1 MLKKRLFNSLVDIL
15 MLIIATYTTVVTFKG
30 VNAYWALSTVVLWA
44 GTFGTIMTAK
54 RHKLA
59 GLPNLVQN
67 GFNLIVAWQSGVF
80 GDSIMSLWY
89 AVSEALSL
97 KTWGEHAKGDKVE
110 TEKDVNWFKVAFMVL
125 VTGVLLGVYSYLR
138 GGQQIVLDAINN
150 STGAVAQY
158 MQKIKR
164 QRASWYLWGIT
175 NLIGIVLW
183 WDINPIQSAMYTAFL
198 LNTVRGYLNWSE

>member
-15 MLIIATYTTVVTFKG
+15 MLIIATNTTVVTFKG
-30 VNAYWALSTVVLWA
+30 FNAYWVLSTVVLWA
-44 GTFGTIMTAK
+44 GTVGTIMTAK

-80 GDSIMSLWY
+80 GDSIMSPWY

-97 KTWGEHAKGDKVE
+97 KIWGEHAEGDKVE

-150 STGAVAQY
+150 ATGAVAQY

>member
-30 VNAYWALSTVVLWA
+30 INAYWVLSTVVLWA

-67 GFNLIVAWQSGVF
+67 SFNLIVAWQSGVF

-175 NLIGIVLW
+175 NLIGIALW

>member
-15 MLIIATYTTVVTFKG
+15 MLIIALYTTVVTFKG
-30 VNAYWALSTVVLWA
+30 FNAYWALSTVVLWA

-59 GLPNLVQN
+59 GLPNLLQN

-89 AVSEALSL
+89 AVSEGLSL

-198 LNTVRGYLNWSE
+198 LNTVRGYINWSE

>member
-1 MLKKRLFNSLVDIL
+1 MTNKQFFNKIVDVL
-15 MLIIATYTTVVTFKG
+15 MVGIVLYTTANTWTEFSW
-30 VNAYWALSTVVLWA
+30 YWLLSTIVLWA
-44 GTFGTIMTAK
+44 GTAGTIMTAK

-67 GFNLIVAWQSGVF
+67 GFNLVVAWQSGVF
-80 GDSIMSLWY
+80 GDSLMSLWY

-97 KTWGEHAKGDKVE
+97 KTWGEHAKGDKVQ
-110 TEKDVNWFKVAFMVL
+110 TEKNVNWLKVAIMVL
-125 VTGVLLGVYSYLR
+125 VTGVVLGIYSYLR
-138 GGQQIVLDAINN
+138 GGQQIILDAINN

-158 MQKIKR
+158 MQKISR

-198 LNTVRGYLNWSE
+198 LNTVRGYINWSE